1 MPEHRR
7 TDAPTNRRTN
17 ATGAAFRPPLAG
29 PGCAIE
35 YTGRLEPE
43 QTFMSR
49 PQLLIDTDPGVDDAL
64 AILMA
69 HAHADIAG
77 LSIAAGNV
85 GLGHTLRN
93 AQTLVELL
101 GIDVP
106 VFAGC
111 ATPLVR
117 APDEDAAFVHGEDGF
132 GDVGFPEPRSVLA
145 DESAALALL
154 RLTRERPG
162 ELTLVALAPLTNLA
176 LALRLDPT
184 LPQRVARLVVMGG
197 AVTGHGNTG
206 RVPAEFNVGFD
217 PEAAHVVFEAVP
229 AFDLVDWEATLRHAF
244 DDAQFDHWLQAGDQR
259 AKFFASIVATARRY
273 NANHERHGLVA
284 ADALAMA
291 VALDPSIVVRS
302 EKRAVAVELDGRL
315 TRGATVVDWA
325 SRLGR
330 TAQANIVLEVD
341 QQRFAAMVRRALG
354 VPS

>member
-1 MPEHRR
+1 
-7 TDAPTNRRTN
+7 
-17 ATGAAFRPPLAG
+17 
-29 PGCAIE
+29 
-35 YTGRLEPE
+35 
-43 QTFMSR
+43 MSR

-85 GLGHTLRN
+85 GLGHTVRN
-93 AQTLVELL
+93 ARTLVDLL
-101 GIDVP
+101 GADIP
-106 VFAGC
+106 VFGGC
-111 ATPLVR
+111 PTPLVR
-117 APDEDAAFVHGEDGF
+117 MPEESAAHVHGFDGL
-132 GDVGFPEPRSVLA
+132 GDIGFPEPAAQAS
-145 DESAALALL
+145 DEHAAQALL

-184 LPQRVARLVVMGG
+184 LPQRVARLVIMGG

-206 RVPAEFNVGFD
+206 KIPAEFNIGFD
-217 PEAAHVVFEAVP
+217 PEAAHVVFEAFP

-244 DDAQFDHWLQAGDQR
+244 DDAEFDAWLAVGDQR
-259 AKFFASIVATARRY
+259 AEFFGKVVATARRY
-273 NANHERHGLVA
+273 NAEHDRRGVIA

-291 VALDPSIVVRS
+291 VAIDPTIVTRS
-302 EKRAVAVELDGRL
+302 ERRSVAVELDGRL

-325 SRLGR
+325 NRQGR
-330 TAQANIVLEVD
+330 PAQAHIVLEVD

-354 VPS
+354 AGN

>member
-1 MPEHRR
+1 M
-7 TDAPTNRRTN
+7 T
-17 ATGAAFRPPLAG
+17 
-29 PGCAIE
+29 
-35 YTGRLEPE
+35 
-43 QTFMSR
+43 R

-69 HAHADIAG
+69 HADADIAG

-85 GLGHTLRN
+85 GLAHTVRN
-93 AQTLVELL
+93 ACTLVDLL
-101 GIDVP
+101 GSATP
-106 VFAGC
+106 VFAGS

-117 APDEDAAFVHGEDGF
+117 APAEDAALVHGEDGF
-132 GDVGFPEPRSVLA
+132 GDIGFQAPKAVVA
-145 DESAALALL
+145 DEPAAPALL

-206 RVPAEFNVGFD
+206 TIPAEFNVGFD
-217 PEAAHVVFEAVP
+217 PEAAHVVFEAFP
-229 AFDLVDWEATLRHAF
+229 SFDLIDWEATLRHAF
-244 DDAQFDHWLQAGDQR
+244 DEDAFDAWLHAGDHR
-259 AKFFASIVATARRY
+259 ADFYGRIAGTARAFNRK
-273 NANHERHGLVA
+273 HERRGIIA

-291 VALDPSIVVRS
+291 VAIDPTIVVRS

-325 SRLGR
+325 RRLG
-330 TAQANIVLEVD
+330 APANANIVLEVD
-341 QQRFAAMVRRALG
+341 QARFGAMVRRALG
-354 VPS
+354 VRPSV

>member
-1 MPEHRR
+1 M
-7 TDAPTNRRTN
+7 T
-17 ATGAAFRPPLAG
+17 
-29 PGCAIE
+29 
-35 YTGRLEPE
+35 
-43 QTFMSR
+43 R

-85 GLGHTLRN
+85 GLGHTVRN
-93 AQTLVELL
+93 ARTLIDLL
-101 GIDVP
+101 GTNTP

-132 GDVGFPEPRSVLA
+132 GDVGFAEPKAPLA
-145 DESAALALL
+145 NESAALALL

-184 LPQRVARLVVMGG
+184 LPERVARLVVMGG
-197 AVTGHGNTG
+197 AVTGRGNTG
-206 RVPAEFNVGFD
+206 KVPAEFNVGFD
-217 PEAAHVVFEAVP
+217 PEAAHVVFEAFP
-229 AFDLVDWEATLRHAF
+229 SFDLVDWEATLRHAF
-244 DDAQFDHWLQAGDQR
+244 DDAEFDRWLAAGDQR
-259 AKFFASIVATARRY
+259 ANFFGRIVATARRY
-273 NANHERHGLVA
+273 NAKHDRRGVIA

-291 VALDPSIVVRS
+291 VAIDPSIVIRQ
-302 EKRAVAVELDGRL
+302 ETRAVAVELDGRL

-325 SRLGR
+325 ARLGHP
-330 TAQANIVLEVD
+330 AQASIVLEVD
-341 QQRFAAMVRRALG
+341 QARFAAMVRRALG
-354 VPS
+354 AES

>member
-1 MPEHRR
+1 M
-7 TDAPTNRRTN
+7 N
-17 ATGAAFRPPLAG
+17 
-29 PGCAIE
+29 
-35 YTGRLEPE
+35 
-43 QTFMSR
+43 R

-85 GLGHTLRN
+85 GLGHTVRN
-93 AQTLVELL
+93 ARTLVDLL
-101 GIDVP
+101 AAQTPI
-106 VFAGC
+106 FAGC

-117 APDEDAAFVHGEDGF
+117 LADEDAAFVHGQDGF
-132 GDVGFPEPRSVLA
+132 GDIGFPEPLA
-145 DESAALALL
+145 PVTDEPAALALL

-162 ELTLVALAPLTNLA
+162 ALTLVALGPLTNLA

-206 RVPAEFNVGFD
+206 RVPAEFNIGFD
-217 PEAAHVVFEAVP
+217 PEAAHVVFEAFP
-229 AFDLVDWEATLRHAF
+229 SFDLVDWEATLRHAF
-244 DDAQFDHWLQAGDQR
+244 DDAEFDGWLAGGDER
-259 AKFFASIVATARRY
+259 AEFFGRIVGAARSY
-273 NANHERHGLVA
+273 NAIHDRSGVIA

-291 VALDPSIVVRS
+291 VALDPSIIMRS
-302 EKRAVAVELDGRL
+302 ETRAVAVELDGRL
-315 TRGATVVDWA
+315 TRGATVVDWS

-341 QQRFAAMVRRALG
+341 HARFAAMVRRSLG
-354 VPS
+354 AQD